1 MSRQVPPHHNFTG
14 PGFERPAV
22 MPECPAEAVGKRLER
37 QFVRERRAARVGWF
51 NLAKMTGRTVHDLR
65 RDHDAGYRPC

>member
-1 MSRQVPPHHNFTG
+1 MTRRCPPHHNADG

-22 MPECPAEAVGKRLER
+22 MPPCPAEV
-37 QFVRERRAARVGWF
+37 AARVYERALLGAGVGWF

-65 RDHDAGYRPC
+65 RDHDRGYRAC